1 MAPAE
6 RAAELTEGAAAGATP
21 ARAASDGVAGGA
33 ADGGAAAAQDPAAE
47 PSLVLAGFADDSI
60 VDGPGLRL
68 TVFCQGCPHHCPG
81 CQNPETWPFAG
92 GRAVPVGEIAARA
105 AHNPLVHGVTLSGGE
120 PFAQA
125 GSCAALAALLS
136 AKGYEVAAYTGYT
149 FEQLLTGTPE
159 QQALLARLNVLVDGP
174 FVEDECSLELLFRGS
189 KNQRILDVPKSLAA
203 KAAVWSTDP
212 RWVGEGESER

>member
-6 RAAELTEGAAAGATP
+6 RAAELTEGAAAE
-21 ARAASDGVAGGA
+21 SDTAE
-33 ADGGAAAAQDPAAE
+33 AAAAQDAAAE

-92 GRAVPVGEIAARA
+92 GRAVPISEIVARA
-105 AHNPLVHGVTLSGGE
+105 ARNPLVHGVTLSGGE

-149 FEQLLTGTPE
+149 FEDLLAGTPE
-159 QQALLARLNVLVDGP
+159 QQALLAQLNVLVDGP
-174 FVEDECSLELLFRGS
+174 FVQDECSLELLFRGS

-212 RWVGEGESER
+212 RWVGEEESGR